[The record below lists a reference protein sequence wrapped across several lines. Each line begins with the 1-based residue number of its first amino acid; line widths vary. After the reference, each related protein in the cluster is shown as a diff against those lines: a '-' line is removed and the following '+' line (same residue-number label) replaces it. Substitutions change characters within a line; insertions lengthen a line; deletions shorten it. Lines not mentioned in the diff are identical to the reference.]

1 MITNFVINYIK
12 LIDYNEIH
20 DYNIYN
26 ILLIILVRGDYAMA
40 KLEND
45 LTLNVNHNEINDVT
59 GSFELLMESIE
70 TYQDYIGREVSNH
83 ASKKE
88 WQSVT
93 ELSNQGEKVDLFI
106 KKVQGLKKEWLNLIF
121 GDDENVDNDGVDR
134 EEISAT
140 ARTSWTITNGKIRI
154 ETERIE
160 GKPYSNV
167 VPLTLFKQIIFCAL
181 NHIEKNKYVKTT
193 NVLNDMGNEIMS
205 KSDYKRAPRI
215 PIYATFKVLMKENL
229 FKNDEGNSHKYL
241 LAESKEM
248 LINWVDNLK

>member
-1 MITNFVINYIK
+1 
-12 LIDYNEIH
+12 
-20 DYNIYN
+20 
-26 ILLIILVRGDYAMA
+26 MA

-45 LTLNVNHNEINDVT
+45 RALNGNHSEVNDVT
-59 GSFELLMESIE
+59 GSFELLTESIE
-70 TYQDYIGREVSNH
+70 AYQDYIGKKVAEH
-83 ASKKE
+83 ASNKE

-106 KKVQGLKKEWLNLIF
+106 KKVQGLKKEWFNLIF
-121 GDDENVDNDGVDR
+121 GDDEHSENEGADR

-140 ARTSWTITNGKIRI
+140 ARTSWTIIDDKIRI
-154 ETERIE
+154 ETERPE

-167 VPLTLFKQIIFCAL
+167 VPLSLFKQIIFCAL
-181 NHIEKNKYVKTT
+181 NNIEKHKYVKTT

-205 KSDYKRAPRI
+205 KSDYKKAPRI

-241 LAESKEM
+241 LSESKEK